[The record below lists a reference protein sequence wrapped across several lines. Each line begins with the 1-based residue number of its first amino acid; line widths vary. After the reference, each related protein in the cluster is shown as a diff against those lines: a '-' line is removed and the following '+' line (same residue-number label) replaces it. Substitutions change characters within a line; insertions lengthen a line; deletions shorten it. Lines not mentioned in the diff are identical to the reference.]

1 MVERGRQIDTNEVR
15 EQSTGLKEDQ
25 SNVEM
30 RGQGVSRRTFL
41 KLGAAAAALA
51 AAERIG
57 LVRVEAQEG
66 EGYIVTRLPDVDMS
80 EAELASANDTDGV
93 IEMEANSPLSRLAI
107 GLQERVN
114 EANSGGTERAAL
126 NVSLVGDSAP
136 AALARARGTALPY
149 MEIKSDQTRAGD
161 WVLREGSIVF
171 PRQVDAYGE
180 IEYGYMEPVEVQ
192 GYGLTRPLLT
202 PVTSDLRRYFQDLGL
217 RSPSVGDWVAMT
229 VIDRGDSVI
238 PVSLAVTNQAGEPMA
253 VTISFGTNQ
262 EAPATPIPTLAPV
275 MGEVVLI
282 AEPVVEYQ
290 VDPTGEIMETM
301 PRKWDEVEIVN
312 NGARMGIPNGEV
324 PAGVYNDPINNEF
337 YVVGRFERVYRGGN
351 LENDS
356 DVWYGELE
364 INNNRTITI
373 ILGLET
379 EVIGISDLSGW
390 SEEYGGSPGVAIN
403 QRAANFPTLQVVEYL
418 QQNPGIPVMLE
429 YWNDMDEQFERAR
442 NSDAYGGDERV
453 RRVLEVYDQ
462 SDTINFLNDV
472 VSDGQYNGSGRSVIF
487 SGLTWM
493 PGMFSYADRNA

>member
-253 VTISFGTNQ
+253 VVISFGANQ

-282 AEPVVEYQ
+282 AEPAVEYQ

-324 PAGVYNDPINNEF
+324 PAGVYNDPNGLT
-337 YVVGRFERVYRGGN
+337 YLVGRFERVYRGGN

-356 DVWYGELE
+356 DIWYGELQVQGQ
-364 INNNRTITI
+364 RVTVI
-373 ILGLET
+373 IGE
-379 EVIGISDLSGW
+379 EQRVVGVSDLTGW

-418 QQNPGIPVMLE
+418 QQNPGIPVMMEFRWEIEELVDSLRSRTDEMAVRAIEYYDTWYSITDTNDFIQRSRASGGNVNLE
-429 YWNDMDEQFERAR
+429 GMILWEA
-442 NSDAYGGDERV
+442 
-453 RRVLEVYDQ
+453 
-462 SDTINFLNDV
+462 
-472 VSDGQYNGSGRSVIF
+472 
-487 SGLTWM
+487 LTWM

>member
-66 EGYIVTRLPDVDMS
+66 EGYTVTRLPDVDMS

-149 MEIKSDQTRAGD
+149 MEIKSDQTRVGD

-238 PVSLAVTNQAGEPMA
+238 PVSLAVANQAGEPMA
-253 VTISFGTNQ
+253 VVISFGANQ

-324 PAGVYNDPINNEF
+324 PAGVYNDPNGLT
-337 YVVGRFERVYRGGN
+337 YLVGRFERVYRGGN

-356 DVWYGELE
+356 DIWYGELQVQGQRVTVM
-364 INNNRTITI
+364 INF
-373 ILGLET
+373 GSYD
-379 EVIGISDLSGW
+379 VGISDLPGW
-390 SEEYGGSPGVAIN
+390 SEEYGGSPRVAIG
-403 QRAANFPTLQVVEYL
+403 QRVNGFPALQVVEYL

-429 YWNDMDEQFERAR
+429 YNWDTDDQM
-442 NSDAYGGDERV
+442 NSVRSSNNELV
-453 RRVLEVYDQ
+453 RRAVELYDATNTSDFIQRSRAGSSSGGVHVDLDGMVLWTVL
-462 SDTINFLNDV
+462 I
-472 VSDGQYNGSGRSVIF
+472 
-487 SGLTWM
+487 WM

>member
-1 MVERGRQIDTNEVR
+1 MDENKMVERGRQIDTNEVQ

-126 NVSLVGDSAP
+126 NVFLVGDSAP

-253 VTISFGTNQ
+253 VVISFGANQ

-282 AEPVVEYQ
+282 AEPAVEYQ

-324 PAGVYNDPINNEF
+324 PAGVYNDPINNGF

-351 LENDS
+351 LEDDG

-364 INNNRTITI
+364 VNNRTITI

-442 NSDAYGGDERV
+442 NSDAYGGDERL

-472 VSDGQYNGSGRSVIF
+472 VSDGQYNGLGGVVIF

-493 PGMFSYADRNA
+493 P